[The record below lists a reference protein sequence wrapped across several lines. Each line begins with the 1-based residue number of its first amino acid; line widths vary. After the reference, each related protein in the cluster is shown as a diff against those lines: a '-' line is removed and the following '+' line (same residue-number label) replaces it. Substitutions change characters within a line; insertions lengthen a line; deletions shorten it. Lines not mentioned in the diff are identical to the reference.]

1 MGSLSPLQG
10 NLPDPGIEPRSPA
23 LQADSLPVEP
33 QGKPKNTGVCSIEV
47 PIPSLADLSDPGIDQ
62 GSNLEPPVLEG
73 KVLTTGPPEIPP
85 FP

>member
-1 MGSLSPLQG
+1 MGSLSHLQG